1 MLTTLMAKTFALLS
15 MQLTVTLLAVMGTTL
30 SFRWMHEHGHPQIS
44 ATTNSDGQ
52 LDLHVNRS
60 WLRPAVYTF
69 LVLDIVVFIALL
81 LFGRGDLTTGVL
93 LLGLWSVINGVQLS
107 LVFINVDENI
117 AARVMTIAVSATIV
131 CALFGMY
138 SGIDVS
144 GMGGFL
150 YVLLLVLLAGNIVR
164 LFVRLGDTTRR
175 IYAGFGVL
183 LFLGYLVFDFN
194 MLSRQQAAGVNDWGT
209 ALLMT
214 INIYLDIINLIL
226 YLLDLMSQ

>member
-1 MLTTLMAKTFALLS
+1 MPKTFALLS

-30 SFRWMHEHGHPQIS
+30 SFRWMHERGHPQIS
-44 ATTNSDGQ
+44 VTTNSDGQ
-52 LDLHVNRS
+52 LDLHVDMS
-60 WLRPAVYTF
+60 WLRPAVYAF

-81 LFGRGDLTTGVL
+81 LFGRGDLTTGVF

-107 LVFINVDENI
+107 LLFINVDENI

-164 LFVRLGDTTRR
+164 LFVRLGDMTRR
-175 IYAGFGVL
+175 IYAGCGVL

-194 MLSRQQAAGVNDWGT
+194 MLSRQQAAGVNDWDT